1 MSNFIFPDIKSF
13 LPDFKA
19 IAKSV
24 KNAVKWVLFK
34 EPIKM
39 KVRPHPVGTK
49 IITETK
55 DEAVFTMRAMHV
67 THLVLGMLASSLIIW
82 LFILGAVGGIMELS
96 YDAYGNPVAPEAEGS
111 HFFRNILIVIL
122 LAWTVWRIGFPRVK
136 FIVTQSNIQ
145 IGSRLFERSLAGLF
159 VTGYNMKTPEI
170 EQGSSM
176 SFVVPRLQYGQWG
189 ENLPYMFQP
198 FYAIEY
204 IIWANQMIDSVAVPK
219 KKTTKDGHRKQKF

>member
-1 MSNFIFPDIKSF
+1 MSKFQFPDIKGF

-19 IAKSV
+19 IAKSITTT
-24 KNAVKWVLFK
+24 VKWVLFK

-39 KVRPHPVGTK
+39 KVRPHPIGTK
-49 IITETK
+49 IFKETPE
-55 DEAVFTMRAMHV
+55 EAIFTIRAMHT
-67 THLVLGMLASSLIIW
+67 THLVLAIIFSTVIVW
-82 LFILGAVGGIMELS
+82 LFILGAVSGAMELS
-96 YDAYGNPVAPEAEGS
+96 YDAYGNPIAPEAGGS